1 MWIALDGD
9 RTIAF
14 RTFLRWPLR
23 DRDDQ
28 PISAVR
34 AVDTAT
40 DPDFQGRGLFTRLTL
55 TALDELEAAG
65 VQLVFNTPN
74 AKSLPGYRKMGWA
87 ELGRL
92 PVTVRLTR
100 LRSALRLA
108 TARQPASRSSI
119 ETKLGEPACDVLAD
133 PTPVERLLAGQPD
146 AHGLSTSRTPA
157 HLAWRYGHP
166 PLAYR
171 AVLRRS
177 SPEDGMVIFR
187 LRRRGS
193 AVEAAV
199 CELLTPGGDARD
211 ARALVHQIAS
221 DAQADHLIRI
231 GGPVLSRMGFVRVP
245 GAGPI
250 LACRR
255 LDAGP
260 TPGLSAW
267 DLALGDVELL

>member
-9 RTIAF
+9 RIVAF
-14 RTFLRWPLR
+14 RAFLRWLLR
-23 DRDDQ
+23 DEGDQ
-28 PISAVR
+28 AISAVR

-55 TALDELEAAG
+55 TALDDLEAAG

-74 AKSLPGYRKMGWA
+74 AKSLPGYRKMGWV

-100 LRSALRLA
+100 LRSAFRLA

-119 ETKLGEPACDVLAD
+119 ETTVGEAACDVLAD
-133 PTPVERLLAGQPD
+133 RTPVERLLASQPD
-146 AHGLSTSRTPA
+146 AHGLGTSRTPA
-157 HLAWRYGHP
+157 DLAWRYGHP

-187 LRRRGS
+187 LRRRGG
-193 AVEAAV
+193 AVEAAI
-199 CELLTPGGDARD
+199 CEMLTPGGNAHD
-211 ARALVHQIAS
+211 ARAQVNEIAR
-221 DAQADHLIRI
+221 DAQADYLMRI

-245 GAGPI
+245 GAGAI

-255 LDAGP
+255 LGVGP
-260 TPGLSAW
+260 TPELSRW